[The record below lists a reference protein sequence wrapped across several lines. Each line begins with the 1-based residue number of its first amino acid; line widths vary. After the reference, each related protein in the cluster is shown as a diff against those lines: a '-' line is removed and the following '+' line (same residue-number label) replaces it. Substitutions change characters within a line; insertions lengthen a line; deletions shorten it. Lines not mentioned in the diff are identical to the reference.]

1 MKKYNKILR
10 FRFDD
15 ETAIALKKLI
25 SQSEYVRTAVR
36 EKLEKD
42 GFIKIKIPF

>member
-15 ETAIALKKLI
+15 ETAIALKNLI
-25 SQSEYVRTAVR
+25 RSSEYVRTAVR
-36 EKLEKD
+36 GQLEKD
-42 GFIKIKIPF
+42 GFIKTKLPF